1 MSYKSLFT
9 ALWSIAEGLGYTPT
23 LGCDLHRTLI
33 ESGFPIASFGLAEI
47 TSMEGHRE
55 PRREYEVVVKFM
67 CSNVVGAPQR
77 SEAIASL
84 MESAGRFVALL
95 EEAPTVAAV
104 ELLEL
109 KPEERLMT
117 VAGECAVSLKI
128 RVESLEC
135 SN

>member
-1 MSYKSLFT
+1 
-9 ALWSIAEGLGYTPT
+9 
-23 LGCDLHRTLI
+23 
-33 ESGFPIASFGLAEI
+33 
-47 TSMEGHRE
+47 MEGHRE

-67 CSNVVGAPQR
+67 YSNVVGAPQR
-77 SEAIASL
+77 SESIASL
-84 MESAGRFVALL
+84 MESAGRLVALL
-95 EEAPTVAAV
+95 EEVPTVAAV

-109 KPEERLMT
+109 KPEERMLT